1 MSTPVSLT
9 LHNLQPWAEPYEL
22 TIECITHER
31 QGVDVNT
38 AKSVKAPDGATG
50 LAWGSVT
57 YAPTITIPAR
67 SKVSGIP
74 LAARNS
80 PSIKAAVAAGVLR
93 ISEDGNSV
101 AAPKAAAPKKSAD
114 KGA

>member
-1 MSTPVSLT
+1 MSNPVSLT
-9 LHNLQPWAEPYEL
+9 LHNLRPWAESYEL
-22 TIECITHER
+22 TVECITHEHK
-31 QGVDVNT
+31 GVHVNT
-38 AKSVKAPDGATG
+38 AKSVKAPNGSTG

-57 YAPTITIPAR
+57 YAPTVTIPAR
-67 SKVSGIP
+67 GKVSGIP
-74 LAARNS
+74 LAARNA
-80 PSIKAAVAAGVLR
+80 PAIKAAVAAGALR

>member
-9 LHNLQPWAEPYEL
+9 LHNLQPWAESYEL
-22 TIECITHER
+22 TVECITHDR

-38 AKSVKAPDGATG
+38 AKSVRAEDGSTG

-67 SKVSGIP
+67 SKVSGVP
-74 LAARNS
+74 LAARNA
-80 PSIKAAVAAGVLR
+80 PAIKAAVAAGVLR

-101 AAPKAAAPKKSAD
+101 AAPKAAAPKKSAE

>member
-9 LHNLQPWAEPYEL
+9 LHNLQPWAESYEL

-38 AKSVKAPDGATG
+38 AKSVKDANGTPG
-50 LAWGSVT
+50 LAWDRVT

>member
-1 MSTPVSLT
+1 MSNPVSLT
-9 LHNLQPWAEPYEL
+9 LHNLQPWAESYEL
-22 TIECITHER
+22 TIECITHEH

-38 AKSVKAPDGATG
+38 AKSVKDTNGTPG
-50 LAWGSVT
+50 LAWGRVT
-57 YAPTITIPAR
+57 YAPTLTIPAR
-67 SKVSGIP
+67 SKVSGVP
-74 LAARNS
+74 LAARNA
-80 PSIKAAVAAGVLR
+80 PAIKAAVAAGVLR